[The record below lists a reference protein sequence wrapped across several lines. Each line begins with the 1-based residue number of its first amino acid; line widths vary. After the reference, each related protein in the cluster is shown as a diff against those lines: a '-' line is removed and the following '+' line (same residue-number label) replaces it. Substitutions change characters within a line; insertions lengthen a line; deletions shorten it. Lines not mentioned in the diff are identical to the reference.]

1 MNDRII
7 GVFGLPGQG
16 KTTFLAKLATDS
28 LNGKSFLDL
37 PPHDR
42 VYSTFA
48 CPGCFELDPSMIGV
62 LDFSNSLLL
71 IDEASQFFDA
81 REWKSFPPHVRTFFQ
96 IARHEHTSI
105 VVCSQSYVDCDLRI
119 RNLCYAFYLL
129 ENFPFLPHVSV
140 IKPILHTMDV
150 KNHQIV
156 EGYVLAPPISWKFV
170 FRKKY
175 YALFDSFCS
184 FVKYKPNNAPLYPG
198 VNHLIKPKKKAFS
211 FADLLPTRSRQKI
224 SKKPVI
230 DLKK

>member
-1 MNDRII
+1 MTDRII

-48 CPGCFELDPSMIGV
+48 CPGCYELDPSMIGV
-62 LDFSNSLLL
+62 VDLSYSLLL

-81 REWKSFPPHVRTFFQ
+81 REWKTFPRHVRTFFQ

-105 VVCSQSYVDCDLRI
+105 VVCSQSYIDCDVRI
-119 RNLCYAFYLL
+119 RNLCFAFYLL
-129 ENFPFLPHVSV
+129 ENFPFFPDVSV
-140 IKPILHTMDV
+140 IKPIRHTMGV
-150 KNHQIV
+150 QNRQIV
-156 EGYVLAPPISWKFV
+156 EGYELAPVVAWKFI

-175 YALFDSFCS
+175 YSLFDSFCS
-184 FVKYKPNNAPLYPG
+184 FVEYKPNTSRLYPG
-198 VNHLIKPKKKAFS
+198 VNYLLKTAKKSFS
-211 FADLLPTRSRQKI
+211 LLDLLPKRSRQQIK
-224 SKKPVI
+224 KKPVI